1 MKKFSWGN
9 LTLGQYAD
17 FETARKQECILPVDL
32 LEKDCK
38 LISLLT
44 KIPLAELESMPMAEF
59 NEYRKAMYEFVAVEL
74 KGKFMAKFKLAH
86 RKFVFDP
93 SNNNIKVSNL
103 TDLSLLK
110 ITGENLAE
118 QLPTIVSIFCKE
130 VRVWY
135 MPFRKPLEFQQR
147 MKLFKDQLNLEIGF
161 GVAVFFCKVSEE
173 LPNLMQSY
181 LEAELLKVDNLLNE
195 AKEMIRQVEEG

>member
-17 FETARKQECILPVDL
+17 FEIARKQECILPVDL

-44 KIPLAELESMPMAEF
+44 KIPLAELESMPM
-59 NEYRKAMYEFVAVEL
+59 YEFVAVEL
-74 KGKFMAKFKLAH
+74 KGRFMAKFKLAH

-147 MKLFKDQLNLEIGF
+147 MKLFKDHLNLEIGF

-181 LEAELLKVDNLLNE
+181 LEAELMKVDNLLNE